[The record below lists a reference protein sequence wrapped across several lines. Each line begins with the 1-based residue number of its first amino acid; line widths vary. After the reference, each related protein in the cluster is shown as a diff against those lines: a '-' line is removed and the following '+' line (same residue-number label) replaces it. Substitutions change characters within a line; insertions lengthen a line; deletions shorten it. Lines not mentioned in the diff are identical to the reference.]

1 MTIRQITL
9 VQESFDLVAKIP
21 AEVVGELFYN
31 HLFEI
36 SPEVKPLFSNAQ
48 MPEQSRKLIT
58 MLAYVIGKLD
68 KLDSIM
74 EEVAKLAQR
83 HVKYGVTPE
92 QYQPVGTALLWT
104 LEKGLGSNWNEE
116 LGEAWT
122 LCYVTL
128 SGAMI
133 EATEEV
139 LN

>member
-36 SPEVKPLFSNAQ
+36 SPEVKPLFGNAQ